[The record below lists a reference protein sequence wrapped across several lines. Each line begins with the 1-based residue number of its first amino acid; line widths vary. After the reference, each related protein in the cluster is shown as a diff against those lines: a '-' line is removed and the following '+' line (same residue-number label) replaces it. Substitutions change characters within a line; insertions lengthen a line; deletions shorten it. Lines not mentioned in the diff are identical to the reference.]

1 MNFLCK
7 HPFIYV
13 SITPDGHYQLCPH
26 SKKLNPIHNTKNTSL
41 HDFFYSEYS
50 NNIREDMLDGVM
62 SDDIT
67 EMCSECINLEKN
79 NLPSHRRML
88 WDFKKPEIEIIHLN
102 NIGTKCNLKCI
113 TCGPERSSTFG
124 TLIDNWS
131 EFDIEQIKNIK
142 EIWAIG
148 GEALL
153 MKRTK
158 DIVDKSSDDSTIFI
172 VTNSTTFP
180 KWILDYKEKIT
191 IVMSID
197 GIGKVDEYIRLGTIF
212 NRKLK
217 NMDKF
222 VKNFKHRFI
231 FTLNMINYSYMND
244 VIDFLKERYDYDLD
258 VINRLQNPPFLDCVN
273 VPNNHVGHANHE
285 VFLEGIRF
293 LKYYDI
299 ENGKNLLDICP
310 EWQTFYEK
318 EKPQPHNFSM
328 ANLTMDIPPLTIYDR
343 NELINV

>member
-1 MNFLCK
+1 
-7 HPFIYV
+7 
-13 SITPDGHYQLCPH
+13 
-26 SKKLNPIHNTKNTSL
+26 
-41 HDFFYSEYS
+41 
-50 NNIREDMLDGVM
+50 
-62 SDDIT
+62 
-67 EMCSECINLEKN
+67 
-79 NLPSHRRML
+79 
-88 WDFKKPEIEIIHLN
+88 
-102 NIGTKCNLKCI
+102 
-113 TCGPERSSTFG
+113 
-124 TLIDNWS
+124 
-131 EFDIEQIKNIK
+131 
-142 EIWAIG
+142 
-148 GEALL
+148 
-153 MKRTK
+153 
-158 DIVDKSSDDSTIFI
+158 
-172 VTNSTTFP
+172 
-180 KWILDYKEKIT
+180 
-191 IVMSID
+191 MSID

-273 VPNNHVGHANHE
+273 VPNNHVGHANHD

-318 EKPQPHNFSM
+318 ENPQPHNFSM